1 MKENVMLVG
10 KPAKT
15 LLLFSLPI
23 LAGNLLQQFYSM
35 VDSVVVGNY
44 VSSNALASVG
54 GMLPLV
60 FMVTCVSFG
69 LANGASILIGQYF
82 GASQKNDM
90 NRLVLTSL
98 TYSAVIAFVLTVLGL
113 VFSRNL
119 VALLDTPAVVFED
132 SLLYIRIYFLGLIFT
147 FCFNMISSVF
157 RSLGDSKTPLVFL
170 ALASILNIIL
180 DLV

>member
-54 GMLPLV
+54 GM
-60 FMVTCVSFG
+60 
-69 LANGASILIGQYF
+69 
-82 GASQKNDM
+82 
-90 NRLVLTSL
+90 
-98 TYSAVIAFVLTVLGL
+98 
-113 VFSRNL
+113 
-119 VALLDTPAVVFED
+119 
-132 SLLYIRIYFLGLIFT
+132 
-147 FCFNMISSVF
+147 
-157 RSLGDSKTPLVFL
+157 
-170 ALASILNIIL
+170 
-180 DLV
+180 